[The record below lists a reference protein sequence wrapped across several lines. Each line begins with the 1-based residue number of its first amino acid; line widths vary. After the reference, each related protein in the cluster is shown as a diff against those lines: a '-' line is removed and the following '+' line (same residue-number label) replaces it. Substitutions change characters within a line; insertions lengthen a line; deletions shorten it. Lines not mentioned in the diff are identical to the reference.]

1 MSDKLKIE
9 CFLEAIGQYVA
20 ARQDGD
26 AEAMRKAAALAERQ
40 IVEAVNECVAELVT
54 VEEVARA
61 IAGYEPLMWKH
72 MSELQKQEYLDKA
85 QAVMKLLRK
94 E

>member
-9 CFLEAIGQYVA
+9 CFLEAIGEYVA

-26 AEAMRKAAALAERQ
+26 TEAMKRAAILAERQ
-40 IVEAVNECVAELVT
+40 IEEAVNECVAELVT
-54 VEEVARA
+54 VEDIKAVLHANEGRVDDA
-61 IAGYEPLMWKH
+61 
-72 MSELQKQEYLDKA
+72 A